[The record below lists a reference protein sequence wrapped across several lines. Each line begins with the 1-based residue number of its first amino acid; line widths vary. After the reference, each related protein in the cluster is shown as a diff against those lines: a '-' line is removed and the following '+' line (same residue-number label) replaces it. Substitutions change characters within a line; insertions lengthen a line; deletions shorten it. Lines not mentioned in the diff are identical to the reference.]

1 MSATAAALMAPD
13 PFWRRMRLVAFWSVV
28 LGVGLE
34 LLLLALLA
42 AESKMPDAAHALA
55 QIASKVSWS
64 FVVCAG
70 VSSGLALTSK
80 QPRAMGLLGLVSG
93 PLGFIVA
100 RAVHKST
107 LQALSDAAPAA
118 DAVSPTIMAA
128 LRAVEYAAFGLWL
141 GWIINNVNAPFV
153 RYLRAAIVIGVVFG
167 AVFLWLFHR
176 ARPQAGMVDIAPKA
190 LNELLFPI
198 GCACVL
204 YVARRVSAAA
214 RPA

>member
-1 MSATAAALMAPD
+1 MSATLAAPTAPD
-13 PFWRRMRLVAFWSVV
+13 LFWRRMRLVAFLSVV
-28 LGVGLE
+28 IGVGLE
-34 LLLLALLA
+34 LLLLAVVA
-42 AESKMPDAAHALA
+42 AGSKMPDVAHAAA
-55 QIASKVSWS
+55 QVASKVAWS

-80 QPRAMGLLGLVSG
+80 RPRAMGLLGLVSG

-107 LQALSDAAPAA
+107 LQALSDASPAA
-118 DAVSPTIMAA
+118 DAVAPTIMAL
-128 LRAVEYAAFGLWL
+128 LRAVEYAAFGVWL
-141 GWIINNVNAPFV
+141 GWIIGQSAAPFV
-153 RYLRAAIVIGVVFG
+153 RYLRAAIVIGIAFG

-176 ARPQAGMVDIAPKA
+176 ARPQAGMMDIVPKA

-204 YVARRVSAAA
+204 FVARRVSGAA
-214 RPA
+214 RPS